1 MRFNIHAGHNP
12 DGKIACGAVGIIK
25 ESTEARLV
33 KNEVIRL
40 LREAGHTV
48 HDCTVDDGVSQNN
61 VLAKIVEKCNSN
73 VVDYDISIHFNAG
86 NGNGTEAYVYPG
98 DDKSKKMADA
108 ICASIAKLGFKNRG
122 TKENRELYVLRR
134 TKSSAILVE
143 CCFVDSSTDTSKYK
157 ASEMAFAIASALD
170 TTIARKQTST
180 DSLYRV
186 QVGAFS
192 KKENAEKLLLELANK
207 GFKGFITK

>member
-12 DGKIACGAVGIIK
+12 DGKVACGAVGIIK

-33 KNEVIRL
+33 KNELIRL
-40 LREAGHTV
+40 LREAGHTA
-48 HDCTVDDGVSQNN
+48 HDCTVDDGVSQSN
-61 VLAKIVEKCNSN
+61 VLSKIVQKCNSN

-86 NGNGTEAYVYPG
+86 NGNGTECYVYPN
-98 DDKSKKMADA
+98 DDKSKRMADA
-108 ICASIAKLGFKNRG
+108 ICSSIAKLGFKNRG

-134 TKSSAILVE
+134 TNSSAILVE
-143 CCFVDSSTDTSKYK
+143 CCFVDSSTDTSIYK

-170 TTIARKQTST
+170 PTIARKQTST
-180 DSLYRV
+180 DTLYRV
-186 QVGAFS
+186 QVGAFA
-192 KKENAEKLLLELANK
+192 KRENAEKLLLQLANA

>member
-48 HDCTVDDGVSQNN
+48 HDCTVEDGISQNN
-61 VLAKIVEKCNSN
+61 VLTKIVQKCNSN
-73 VVDYDISIHFNAG
+73 AVDYDISIHFNAG

-98 DDKSKKMADA
+98 DDNSRVMAET

-122 TKENRELYVLRR
+122 VKANKELYVLRK
-134 TKSSAILVE
+134 TNSSAILVE
-143 CCFVDSSTDTSKYK
+143 CCFVDSSTDTSIYK

-170 TTIARKQTST
+170 KTIARKQTST
-180 DSLYRV
+180 DTLYRV

-192 KKENAEKLLLELANK
+192 KKENAEKLLLELAKK

>member
-48 HDCTVDDGVSQNN
+48 HDCTVDDGVSRSN
-61 VLAKIVEKCNSN
+61 VLSKIVEKCNAN

-86 NGNGTEAYVYPG
+86 KGNGTECYVYPN
-98 DDKSKKMADA
+98 DNKSKKMADA
-108 ICASIAKLGFKNRG
+108 ICTSISKLGFKNRG

-134 TKSSAILVE
+134 TNSSAILVE
-143 CCFVDSSTDTSKYK
+143 CCFVDSSTDTPLYK

-170 TTIARKQTST
+170 PTIARKQTST
-180 DSLYRV
+180 DTLYRV
-186 QVGAFS
+186 QVGAFA
-192 KKENAEKLLLELANK
+192 KKENAEKLLLQLANA
-207 GFKGFITK
+207 GLKGFITK

>member
-40 LREAGHTV
+40 LREVGHTV

-61 VLAKIVEKCNSN
+61 VLSKIVQKCNAN
-73 VVDYDISIHFNAG
+73 AVDYDISIHFNAG
-86 NGNGTEAYVYPG
+86 NGSGTECYVYPN
-98 DDKSKKMADA
+98 DDNSKKMGDA
-108 ICASIAKLGFKNRG
+108 ICTSIAKLGFKNRG

-134 TKSSAILVE
+134 TNSSAILVE
-143 CCFVDSSTDTSKYK
+143 CCFVDSSTDTSLYK

-170 TTIARKQTST
+170 PTIARKQTST
-180 DSLYRV
+180 DTLYRV
-186 QVGAFS
+186 QVGAFA
-192 KKENAEKLLLELANK
+192 KKENAEKLLLQLANA

>member
-12 DGKIACGAVGIIK
+12 DGKVPCGAIGIIK

-48 HDCTVDDGVSQNN
+48 HDCTVEDGISQNN
-61 VLAKIVEKCNSN
+61 VLTKIVQKCNSN
-73 VVDYDISIHFNAG
+73 AVDYDISIHFNAG
-86 NGNGTEAYVYPG
+86 NGNGTEAYVYPA
-98 DDKSKKMADA
+98 DSKSKDMAES

-122 TKENRELYVLRR
+122 VKENRELYVLRK
-134 TKSSAILVE
+134 TNSSAILVE
-143 CCFVDSSTDTSKYK
+143 CCFVDSSTDTSIYK

-170 TTIARKQTST
+170 KTIARKQTST
-180 DSLYRV
+180 DTLYRV

-192 KKENAEKLLLELANK
+192 KKENAEKLLLELAKK
-207 GFKGFITK
+207 GFNGFITK

>member
-12 DGKIACGAVGIIK
+12 DGKIACGAIGIIK

-48 HDCTVDDGVSQNN
+48 HDCTVEDGISQNN
-61 VLAKIVEKCNSN
+61 VLTKIVQKCNSN

-86 NGNGTEAYVYPG
+86 NGNGTEAYVYPA
-98 DDKSKKMADA
+98 DSKSKDMAED
-108 ICASIAKLGFKNRG
+108 ICASISKLGFKNRG
-122 TKENRELYVLRR
+122 VKENRELYVLRK
-134 TKSSAILVE
+134 TNSSAILVE
-143 CCFVDSSTDTSKYK
+143 CCFVDSSTDTSIYK

-170 TTIARKQTST
+170 KTIARKQTST
-180 DSLYRV
+180 DTLYRV

-192 KKENAEKLLLELANK
+192 KKENAQKLLLELAKK
-207 GFKGFITK
+207 GFNGFITK

>member
-12 DGKIACGAVGIIK
+12 DGKVACGAVGIIK

-40 LREAGHTV
+40 LREAGHTA
-48 HDCTVDDGVSQNN
+48 HDCTVDDGVSQSN
-61 VLAKIVEKCNSN
+61 VLSKIVQKCNSN

-86 NGNGTEAYVYPG
+86 NGNGTECYVYPN
-98 DDKSKKMADA
+98 DDKSRRMADA
-108 ICASIAKLGFKNRG
+108 ICSSIAKLGFKNRG

-134 TKSSAILVE
+134 TNSSAILVE
-143 CCFVDSSTDTSKYK
+143 CCFVDSSTDTSIYK

-170 TTIARKQTST
+170 PTIARKQTST
-180 DSLYRV
+180 DTLYRV
-186 QVGAFS
+186 QVGAFA
-192 KKENAEKLLLELANK
+192 KKENAEKLLLQLANA